1 MTDAPAFH
9 ALLAPGPKRGMVDSM
24 LFDLFCAWQDWRLCM
39 WEVDG
44 LFVFLATMHF
54 AFRQRRLKRSKQS
67 RSPLVDHGAVAAAA
81 GRLLFVT

>member
-1 MTDAPAFH
+1 
-9 ALLAPGPKRGMVDSM
+9 
-24 LFDLFCAWQDWRLCM
+24 M

>member
-1 MTDAPAFH
+1 
-9 ALLAPGPKRGMVDSM
+9 M
-24 LFDLFCAWQDWRLCM
+24 LFDLVCAGQDKRFCMREL
-39 WEVDG
+39 DG
-44 LFVFLATMHF
+44 LFVILVATHF